1 MRCIKLVNP
10 LLPRRPF
17 RSVFTLSAFV
27 YYVAAAG
34 KTKMQFRDDLRPT
47 AAAAA
52 AAAAAVLIKILH
64 DDAAA
69 KHFL

>member
-52 AAAAAVLIKILH
+52 AAVLIKILH